1 MIMNENNQVQVQAQA
16 TIQAQPVED
25 GFQDNPNEVAQAPA
39 SAKPDAIK
47 KQYFDSKK
55 IDAAQDAIGIVSAI
69 AEEHSLKMVFNFDVE
84 APFPD
89 GYGIAI
95 APISKREKSTN
106 HVLGVAI
113 AAIPDVATVQEV
125 EGGIQFVHD
134 CAVTAMIAKLS
145 NSVRPRGDSGET
157 AASIPFS
164 VTDFITTNRPD
175 GVLLSFRALAP
186 LYVKMLKKKGL
197 KLMTESIL
205 RQCLQSAA
213 FAEQQFSK
221 IDQDKWEKILSSM
234 VATAEKEGLAAGM
247 LLEWQKTRDSATLQ
261 DDDVDLSDL
270 DFDVEV

>member
-1 MIMNENNQVQVQAQA
+1 MNENNQA
-16 TIQAQPVED
+16 QAQPDMPVQEVEN
-25 GFQDNPNEVAQAPA
+25 GFEDNANEVSPVPA
-39 SAKPDAIK
+39 SAKPEAIK

-69 AEEHSLKMVFNFDVE
+69 AEEHGLKMVFNFDLE
-84 APFPD
+84 ATFPE

-125 EGGIQFVHD
+125 EGGMQFVHD
-134 CAVTAMIAKLS
+134 CAITSMIAKLS

-164 VTDFITTNRPD
+164 VQDFITTNRPD

-197 KLMTESIL
+197 KLITESIL
-205 RQCLQSAA
+205 RQCLQSSA

-221 IDQDKWEKILSSM
+221 IGQDKWIKILTSM
-234 VATAEKEGLAAGM
+234 IATAEKEGLAAGM

-270 DFDVEV
+270 DFDVVV